1 MGREARV
8 ALILTAAGCLLAVMV
23 DWAVQELNGEP
34 AQPDVAAQPSGAA
47 VSNPG
52 EASQASVEAA
62 QEDTAQEDAAE
73 AQDATAES
81 HDQS

>member
-34 AQPDVAAQPSGAA
+34 AQPSGAA

-52 EASQASVEAA
+52 EASQESVEAA
-62 QEDTAQEDAAE
+62 QENTAQDAAE

-81 HDQS
+81 YDQG